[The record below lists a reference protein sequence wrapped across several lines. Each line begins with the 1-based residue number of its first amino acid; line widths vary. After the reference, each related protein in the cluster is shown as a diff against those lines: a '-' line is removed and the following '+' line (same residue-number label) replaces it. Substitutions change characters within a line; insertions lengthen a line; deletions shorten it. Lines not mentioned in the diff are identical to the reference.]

1 MPSIPLGTYE
11 VETEDVVYL
20 RHGDK
25 EFPARIY
32 RPVGDGPF
40 PAVAEAHGGA
50 WCMGSYTNNDAIN
63 RAVASGGIVVA
74 ALEFRN
80 PPDAAYP
87 GSVADIN
94 YGIRWLKANAAEFH
108 SKPEWIGAMGT
119 SSGGH
124 LAVLA
129 AMRPDDA
136 RYAAIPL
143 PGPKN
148 LDASAAYVVTLWP
161 VICPLGRYQVYQRRL
176 AADPGNEGFSGV
188 LANHDKYWQSEDAM
202 AEGSPNLALQ
212 RGDALALPDMLY
224 LQNPA
229 DTMHPRENLES
240 FTAGY
245 RKAGGTVTVEFFEG
259 PQYDHMRAEPDT
271 PSSRQAFQTLIDFV
285 HAQCGN
291 PLSR

>member
-1 MPSIPLGTYE
+1 MPSIPLGSYD

-20 RHGDK
+20 RQGDK

-32 RPVGDGPF
+32 KPAGDGPF

-50 WCMGSYTNNDAIN
+50 WVMGSYTNNDAIN

-80 PPDAAYP
+80 PPDATYP

-94 YGIRWLKANAAEFH
+94 YGIRWLKAKAENFG
-108 SKPEWIGAMGT
+108 SRPEWVGAMGT

-129 AMRPDDA
+129 AMRPADE

-143 PGPKN
+143 AGTE
-148 LDASAAYVVTLWP
+148 DIGAHAAYVVTLWP
-161 VICPLGRYQVYQRRL
+161 VICPLGRYQVYQARL
-176 AADPGNEGFSGV
+176 AADPGNERFAGV
-188 LANHDKYWQSEDAM
+188 LANHDKYWLSEDAM
-202 AEGSPNLALQ
+202 AEGSPNQALQ
-212 RGDALALPDMLY
+212 RGERAELPDMLY

-229 DTMHPRENLES
+229 DSMHPHENLES

-245 RKAGGTVTVEFFEG
+245 RKAGGAVTVEYFEG
-259 PQYDHMRAEPDT
+259 EQYDHMRAEPET

-285 HAQCGN
+285 HTQCGN
-291 PLSR
+291 PLQA

>member
-1 MPSIPLGTYE
+1 MQSIPIATYD
-11 VETEDVVYL
+11 VQTEDVVYL

-25 EFPARIY
+25 DFPARIY
-32 RPVGDGPF
+32 KPSGDGPF
-40 PAVAEAHGGA
+40 PAVIEAHGGA

-80 PPDAAYP
+80 PPDATYP

-94 YGIRWLKANAAEFH
+94 YGIRWLKANAQDFG
-108 SKPEWIGAMGT
+108 SKPEWVGAMGT

-129 AMRPDDA
+129 AMKPDDERYKAFPLAEGEDIDA
-136 RYAAIPL
+136 R
-143 PGPKN
+143 
-148 LDASAAYVVTLWP
+148 AAYVVTLWP
-161 VICPLGRYQVYQRRL
+161 VICPLGRYQVYQGRL
-176 AADPGNEGFSGV
+176 AAEPGNERFAGV
-188 LANHDKYWQSEDAM
+188 LANQDKYWLSQDAM

-212 RGDALALPDMLY
+212 RGDAVELPDMLY

-229 DTMHPRENLES
+229 DGMHPAENLES

-245 RKAGGTVTVEFFEG
+245 RKAGGTVTVEYFEG

-271 PSSRQAFQTLIDFV
+271 PSSRQAYQTLIDFV
-285 HAQCGN
+285 HSQCGN
-291 PLSR
+291 PL